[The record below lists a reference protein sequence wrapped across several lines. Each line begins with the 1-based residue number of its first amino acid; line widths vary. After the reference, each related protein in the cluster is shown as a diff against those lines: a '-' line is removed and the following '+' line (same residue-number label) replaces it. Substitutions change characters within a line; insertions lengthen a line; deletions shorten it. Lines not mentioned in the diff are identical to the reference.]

1 MSRVKKDTVRVIKTQ
16 GLAQI
21 KLVRIARK
29 YGISAISV
37 RELLL
42 GHPEEIPRVV
52 AEQLIAGG
60 YVVRVNTKLRT
71 QQERVSVITSED
83 KSPTTT
89 SEDTKFTIIPEKD
102 EIITTPEKD
111 DAEIIE
117 LDEADVDK
125 INIDNKEQI

>member
-1 MSRVKKDTVRVIKTQ
+1 MSRVKKDTVRVIKIQ
-16 GLAQI
+16 GLAQV

-52 AEQLIAGG
+52 AEQLIADG
-60 YVVRVNTKLRT
+60 YVVQVNSKLRT
-71 QQERVSVITSED
+71 QQERISVITSED

-89 SEDTKFTIIPEKD
+89 SEDTEFTTTPEKD
-102 EIITTPEKD
+102 EIITIPEKD

-117 LDEADVDK
+117 LDETDADK
-125 INIDNKEQI
+125 ISTDDEEQI